1 MIHLHQL
8 TAGYGRHKVIDNLE
22 CRIEENDFFGII
34 GPNGAGKS
42 TLLRLI
48 LGLQKPWQGQIICR
62 RGLRFGGCM
71 QRINI
76 DEIFPFTVREVVMMG
91 RNCLIG
97 PWKRPK
103 AEDRDKVEESL
114 QRTEITNLADRPFNQ
129 LSGGQKQR
137 TLIARALAAEPHCLV
152 LDEPTNDL
160 DIKGGRELLRLLGK
174 LHKELN
180 LTVILVSHEL
190 ERVLNHAERFLFL
203 NLDKNPILISRDE
216 LDESTLC
223 HIFELDLQLDKVNGK
238 LAII

>member
-8 TAGYGRHKVIDNLE
+8 TAGYGGSKVIDKLE
-22 CRIEENDFFGII
+22 CRIEENDFFGIV

-48 LGLQKPWQGQIICR
+48 LGLQKPWRGQVICY

-71 QRINI
+71 QRIGI
-76 DEIFPFTVREVVMMG
+76 DEIFPFTVREIVMMG
-91 RNCLIG
+91 RVSLIG

-103 AEDRDKVEESL
+103 SNDREKVEESL
-114 QRTEITNLADRPFNQ
+114 RIAEISSLAGRRFNQ

-160 DIKGGRELLRLLGK
+160 DIKGCRELLHLLKK
-174 LHKELN
+174 LHEEYKM
-180 LTVILVSHEL
+180 TIILVSHEL
-190 ERVLNHAERFLFL
+190 ERVLNYAERFLFL
-203 NLDKNPILISRDE
+203 NLDKEPVMVRRQEIDE
-216 LDESTLC
+216 AVLRN
-223 HIFELDLQLDKVNGK
+223 IFDFDLQLDKVNGK
-238 LAII
+238 LAIL